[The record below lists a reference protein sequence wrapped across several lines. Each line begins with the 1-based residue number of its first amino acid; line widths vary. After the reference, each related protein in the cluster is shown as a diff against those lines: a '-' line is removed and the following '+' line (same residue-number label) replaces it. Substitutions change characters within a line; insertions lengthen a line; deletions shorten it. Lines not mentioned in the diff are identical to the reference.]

1 MSGYGLFQP
10 STLGMKS
17 QSHRLNTI
25 GHNIANV
32 NTGGFK
38 RTDTEFETVLS
49 KRFFSQSDTGG
60 VKPYARATNDVQGLV
75 TPTNNS
81 KDLAIVGD
89 GFFALQPD
97 LTGTNQ
103 IYFTRDGSF
112 GINTVDGETSS
123 VTADDGSTIT
133 VANGYLVD
141 KNGYFVL
148 GSPVNED
155 GTFTSSAAAPMRV
168 DQYAFLDQGQPT
180 STALLDF
187 NLPSTSEFGDDTE
200 THSLTTYDSVA
211 ASRQISFDFVPM
223 QADNQWRINVRADNL
238 TSYTLGP
245 SSAFS
250 RSIGEIADTGGVVDT
265 QLVFDPGD
273 NSVRLENAN
282 TNVGIT
288 DAFSSF
294 VVGDEI
300 TFGGTAS
307 NNGTYTISD
316 ITNNGSTLV
325 LEETVATEAT
335 GANLVTAASAGN
347 LTDAMTFD
355 SLGQLSSTGDLT
367 FTATWDNGET
377 SDFTIDVSSMT
388 QFAGNFTPNRTSQN
402 GLGAANL
409 SDISFDNAGHVIGTF
424 SDGTQ
429 RAIYKIPL
437 YDFTNPNGLDT
448 SNGML
453 FQQTEAS
460 GEPAEFFADQ
470 SGKADFMPSAIEISN
485 VDIAQEFARMIQT
498 QNAYNMSATT
508 FKTIDEMTTVARDL
522 KA

>member
-1 MSGYGLFQP
+1 M
-10 STLGMKS
+10 
-17 QSHRLNTI
+17 
-25 GHNIANV
+25 
-32 NTGGFK
+32 
-38 RTDTEFETVLS
+38 
-49 KRFFSQSDTGG
+49 
-60 VKPYARATNDVQGLV
+60 
-75 TPTNNS
+75 
-81 KDLAIVGD
+81 
-89 GFFALQPD
+89 
-97 LTGTNQ
+97 
-103 IYFTRDGSF
+103 
-112 GINTVDGETSS
+112 
-123 VTADDGSTIT
+123 
-133 VANGYLVD
+133 
-141 KNGYFVL
+141 L

-168 DQYAFLDQGQPT
+168 DQYAFINEGQPT

-187 NLPSTSEFGDDTE
+187 NLPSASEFGDDTE
-200 THSLTTYDSVA
+200 TYALTTYDSASA
-211 ASRQISFDFVPM
+211 ARNISFDFVPM
-223 QADNQWRINVRADNL
+223 QADNQWRVNVRADNL

-245 SSAFS
+245 SSAYT
-250 RSIGEIADTGGVVDT
+250 RSIGEIANTGDVVDT

-288 DAFSSF
+288 NAFNDF
-294 VVGDEI
+294 VVGDQI
-300 TFGGTAS
+300 TFGDTAS
-307 NNGTYTISD
+307 NNGTFTISD

-325 LEETVATEAT
+325 LEETVTTETT
-335 GANLVTAASAGN
+335 GANTVTAASVGD
-347 LTDAMTFD
+347 LSDALTFD
-355 SLGQLSSTGDLT
+355 GLGQLSSTGDMT

-388 QFAGNFTPNRTSQN
+388 QFAGSFTPNRTSQN
-402 GLGAANL
+402 GLGIADL

-429 RAIYKIPL
+429 RAIYKMPL
-437 YDFTNPNGLDT
+437 YDFANPNGLDS

-460 GEPAEFFADQ
+460 GEPVEFFADQ